1 MTINRKLLMRVEQL
15 QHLLVAR
22 ATGEGGEDADYRALR
37 EELLA
42 VKQLEPLLPRFVES
56 CRDLGQF
63 WGFIKSK
70 FGRYQERRAY
80 LWDQFRPAL
89 QAAEKG
95 LGSPAQAVAAE
106 ALQKLDAAHV
116 HEYWSKAID
125 RLQKDPEGALTS
137 ARTLLESVCK
147 LILEDLGEKY
157 DATADLPKL
166 YKQASKSLNLAPEQH
181 VEPVFKQILGGCAS
195 VVEGLGSLR
204 NKLGDAHGQGKKRMK
219 ALPRHAQLAVN
230 LAGAMSTFLVETYEA
245 RHGATPG

>member
-1 MTINRKLLMRVEQL
+1 
-15 QHLLVAR
+15 
-22 ATGEGGEDADYRALR
+22 
-37 EELLA
+37 
-42 VKQLEPLLPRFVES
+42 
-56 CRDLGQF
+56 
-63 WGFIKSK
+63 
-70 FGRYQERRAY
+70 
-80 LWDQFRPAL
+80 
-89 QAAEKG
+89 
-95 LGSPAQAVAAE
+95 
-106 ALQKLDAAHV
+106 
-116 HEYWSKAID
+116 
-125 RLQKDPEGALTS
+125 
-137 ARTLLESVCK
+137 VCK
-147 LILEDLGEKY
+147 LILDDLGEKY